1 MEGYDVRKIFRQAPE
16 SILKLGP
23 YLIQALNLGL
33 WLFYCLIYTVVFL
46 SNWNALAPRMI
57 TYVCICSV
65 LGVILCGAAW
75 RFLISPALG
84 SGKTVTPMTVAGLL
98 GTAALFAAIHALL
111 SVYVESEI
119 LRINGPK
126 FSIFLMDLLS
136 FLFIYCL
143 VFCIGLA
150 LEMMNT
156 DARRRE
162 RLALAES
169 RASQAHLLALRL
181 QLNPHFVF
189 NALNA
194 VSSLIVLERNG
205 EAVETLQKLCRF
217 VRVVTETPPH
227 EFSPLSKELEMAEEY
242 LAVESVRFQDR
253 MSVSINAPIEIADTP
268 VPNFILQPLVEN
280 AVKHGVG
287 RSRSHTEIEI
297 SVSAREDG
305 VRILVENRSDE
316 PGEQLGQSALGMGI
330 GLRNV
335 RERLT
340 ALYGGFAEFSSSPTP
355 DGYRVVLDLPGQLAV
370 LRPQ

>member
-1 MEGYDVRKIFRQAPE
+1 MKF
-16 SILKLGP
+16 GP
-23 YLIQALNLGL
+23 FLIQALNLGL
-33 WLFYCLIYTVVFL
+33 WLTYCLIYTIVFL
-46 SNWNALAPRMI
+46 SGWNALTPRLI

-65 LGVILCGAAW
+65 LGIVLCGGAW
-75 RFLISPALG
+75 RFLVAPILRKG
-84 SGKTVTPMTVAGLL
+84 RTVTPMTVAGLL
-98 GTAALFAAIHALL
+98 GAASLFASVHAVM
-111 SVYVESEI
+111 SVFVESAVVGMS
-119 LRINGPK
+119 GPK

-156 DARRRE
+156 DALRRE

-169 RASQAHLLALRL
+169 RANQAHLLALRL

-194 VSSLIVLERNG
+194 VSSLIVLERNS

-217 VRVVTETPPH
+217 VRVATETPPH
-227 EFSPLSKELEMAEEY
+227 EFSPLSSELEMAEEY

-297 SVSAREDG
+297 SVTAREDG
-305 VRILVENRSDE
+305 VRILVENRSEE
-316 PGEQLGQSALGMGI
+316 PDEQLGQSALGLGI

-335 RERLT
+335 RERLS
-340 ALYGGFAEFSSSPTP
+340 ALYGGLAGFSSSPTP
-355 DGYRVVLDLPGQLAV
+355 DGYRVVLDLPGQLAAP
-370 LRPQ
+370 RPQ

>member
-1 MEGYDVRKIFRQAPE
+1 M
-16 SILKLGP
+16 LKFGP
-23 YLIQALNLGL
+23 LLIHALNLGL
-33 WLFYCLIYTVVFL
+33 WLIYCLIYSVVFL
-46 SNWNALAPRMI
+46 SSWSEITPRLI
-57 TYVCICSV
+57 TYVCICSI
-65 LGVILCGAAW
+65 LGVALCGGAW
-75 RFLISPALG
+75 RFLISPALR
-84 SGKTVTPMTVAGLL
+84 SSSTVTPMTVAGLL
-98 GTAALFAAIHALL
+98 GAATLFAALHAVL
-111 SVYVESEI
+111 SVLIESLI
-119 LRINGPK
+119 VATRGPK

-156 DARRRE
+156 DALRRE

-169 RASQAHLLALRL
+169 RAHQAHLLALRL

-194 VSSLIVLERNG
+194 VSSLIVLERNN
-205 EAVETLQKLCRF
+205 EAVEMLQKLCRF
-217 VRVVTETPPH
+217 VRVVTEKPPH

-287 RSRSHTEIEI
+287 RSRSRTEIEI
-297 SVSAREDG
+297 SVTAQGEG
-305 VRILVENRSDE
+305 VRIVVENRSDE

-340 ALYGGFAEFSSSPTP
+340 ALYGGLAKFSSTPTP
-355 DGYRVVLDLPGQLAV
+355 DGYRAVLDLPGQLAAHG
-370 LRPQ
+370 PQ